1 MNISGFLMVY
11 FMRSTQRS
19 KSSMSSKLA
28 KAQNEWLKFMPR
40 KLLMSILLTPL
51 TDRILY
57 AVFAVNIA
65 KIKPVVEEPEYEADD
80 IYDFSNQ
87 EDGDIWGEN
96 DPTPKSRGSM
106 TMQQKKDSVDQL
118 IVMFKLCMV
127 FVLYIYST
135 YNMKYRTENGNFD
148 DQ

>member
-1 MNISGFLMVY
+1 M
-11 FMRSTQRS
+11 T
-19 KSSMSSKLA
+19 SKLS
-28 KAQNEWLKFMPR
+28 KAQSEWLKFMPR

-65 KIKPVVEEPEYEADD
+65 KIKPVVAEPEYEADD

-87 EDGDIWGEN
+87 EDGDIWGES
-96 DPTPKSRGSM
+96 DSTPKSRGAMS
-106 TMQQKKDSVDQL
+106 MQQKKDSVDQL